1 MPGPCGAHAAHE
13 PVITRFVPGSLLVI
27 GVLALLAC
35 APSADPAGTSAAR
48 PAAAEVAPATK
59 TLVMISPGEL
69 PSFADKQILP
79 AGAAVTTRMRGKE
92 IVNAKLAF
100 RDEQG
105 LPFPVLAETLPELNT
120 PTWRVSPDGTM
131 ETSYRLRPNL
141 TWHDGQPIT
150 AKDWVFAWRVYATPE
165 FGVARTGGFRLL
177 DEVMAPDPRT
187 VVLRWRQPYP
197 LAVEEVDI
205 LPPLPRHILE
215 QPFGQL
221 DPDPFMSL
229 PFWRDEYV
237 GAGPFKLERREPGA
251 FFEASAFAGF
261 VFGRPRIDRVRIIY
275 IPDTNTG
282 IATLLS
288 GEAHFYM
295 ESSLFGEDGI
305 VIERQWSADRGT
317 VLYEPIS
324 PRAMGIQQRPEVAVP
339 PELATDVRVRRAVA
353 YAMDREELLEV
364 ITAGKGLLR
373 DVYTHP
379 HADYYETVLRAVP
392 VRYRYD
398 ARRAQQ
404 LLEEAGFG
412 RGADG
417 TWLTPRGDRF
427 TLEQWYIGGASN
439 ERESNILVAGW
450 RRFGIEATSHL
461 WGVQRTSAEER
472 SKTSGIFGGSHNVDD
487 FHSRDIARPETR
499 WTGSNRYG
507 FANREYDRLVEAWEA
522 TLDRTERIQHLAQ
535 MERIV
540 MEELPAIPLYYN
552 PRVIA
557 FAAGLKGVAS
567 KLVDDGGIERKLW
580 QWEWQS

>member
-1 MPGPCGAHAAHE
+1 MDRRVGLPSILALG
-13 PVITRFVPGSLLVI
+13 LVT
-27 GVLALLAC
+27 LLAC
-35 APSADPAGTSAAR
+35 APSANLGDDRPSR
-48 PAAAEVAPATK
+48 PAAADPAATK

-120 PTWRVSPDGTM
+120 ATWRVFPDGTM

-141 TWHDGQPIT
+141 TWHDGQPMT
-150 AKDWVFAWRVYATPE
+150 AEDWVFAWRVYATPE
-165 FGVARTGGFRLL
+165 FGVAQIGGFRHLR
-177 DEVMAPDPRT
+177 DVTAPDPRT
-187 VVLRWRQPYP
+187 VVLHWRQPYP
-197 LAVEEVDI
+197 LAVEEVDV

-215 QPFGQL
+215 QPFSQL
-221 DPDPFMSL
+221 DPEPFMSL
-229 PFWRDEYV
+229 PFWRDDYV

-251 FFEASAFAGF
+251 YFEASAFDGF
-261 VFGRPRIDRVRIIY
+261 VFGRPRIDRVRVIY

-295 ESSLFGEDGI
+295 ESSLFGEDGL
-305 VIERQWSADRGT
+305 VIERQWGSRGT

-324 PRAMGIQQRPEVAVP
+324 PRAMGIQQRPEFAVP
-339 PELATDVRVRRAVA
+339 TELATDVRVRRAIA
-353 YAMDREELLEV
+353 YAMDREELVEV

-398 ARRAQQ
+398 PRRAEQ
-404 LLEEAGFG
+404 LLEEAGFV

-417 TWLTPRGDRF
+417 MWSTPRGDRF
-427 TLEQWYIGGASN
+427 TLEQWYIAGASN
-439 ERESNILVAGW
+439 ERESNIIVAGW

-472 SKTSGIFGGSHNVDD
+472 AKTSGIFGGSHNVDD
-487 FHSRDIARPETR
+487 FHTRDIARAETR

-507 FANREYDRLVEAWEA
+507 FSNREYDRLVEAWET
-522 TLDRTERIQHLAQ
+522 TLDRNERIQHLAQ
-535 MERIV
+535 MERIL
-540 MEELPAIPLYYN
+540 MEELPAIPLYFN

-557 FAAGLKGVAS
+557 FAAGLKNVRP
-567 KLVDDGGIERKLW
+567 KLVDEAGIERRLW
-580 QWEWQS
+580 EWEWQP

>member
-1 MPGPCGAHAAHE
+1 M
-13 PVITRFVPGSLLVI
+13 R
-27 GVLALLAC
+27 
-35 APSADPAGTSAAR
+35 
-48 PAAAEVAPATK
+48 

-120 PTWRVSPDGTM
+120 DTWRVFPDGRM
-131 ETSYRLRPNL
+131 ETTYRLRPNL
-141 TWHDGQPIT
+141 TWHDGHPIT
-150 AKDWVFAWRVYATPE
+150 AEDWAFAWRVYATPE
-165 FGVARTGGFRLL
+165 FGVARTGGFRFVE
-177 DEVMAPDPRT
+177 EVTAPDPRT

-197 LAVEEVDI
+197 QAVEEIDA
-205 LPPLPRHILE
+205 LPPLPRHILNE
-215 QPFGQL
+215 PFAQL
-221 DPDPFMSL
+221 EPEPFMSL
-229 PFWRDEYV
+229 AFWRDEYV
-237 GAGPFKLERREPGA
+237 GAGPYRLERREPGA
-251 FFEASAFAGF
+251 FFEASAFEGF
-261 VFGRPRIDRVRIIY
+261 AFGRPRIDRVRVIY

-295 ESSLFGEDGI
+295 ESALFGEDGI
-305 VIERQWSADRGT
+305 VLERQWGPGGGN

-324 PRAMGIQQRPEVAVP
+324 PRAMGIQQRPEIAVP
-339 PELATDVRVRRAVA
+339 TELGSDARVRRGLA
-353 YAMDREELLEV
+353 YATDREALLEA
-364 ITAGKGLLR
+364 ITGGKGLLR

-404 LLEEAGFG
+404 LLEEVGFT

-417 TWLTPRGDRF
+417 NWLTPRGDRL
-427 TLEQWYIGGASN
+427 TLEQWYIAGASN

-450 RRFGIEATSHL
+450 RSFGIEASSHL

-472 SKTSGIFGGSHNVDD
+472 AKISGLFGGSHNVDD
-487 FHSRDIARPETR
+487 FHTRDTARPETR

-507 FANREYDRLVEAWEA
+507 FVNREYDRLVEAWET
-522 TLDRTERIQHLAQ
+522 TLARPERIQHLAQ

-540 MEELPAIPLYYN
+540 MEELPTIPLYYN

-557 FAAGLKGVAS
+557 YAAGLKGVAR
-567 KLVDDGGIERKLW
+567 KLVDEGGVERKLW
-580 QWEWQS
+580 EWEWQS

>member
-1 MPGPCGAHAAHE
+1 M
-13 PVITRFVPGSLLVI
+13 R
-27 GVLALLAC
+27 
-35 APSADPAGTSAAR
+35 
-48 PAAAEVAPATK
+48 

-120 PTWRVSPDGTM
+120 DSWRVFPDGRM
-131 ETSYRLRPNL
+131 ETTYRLRPNL
-141 TWHDGQPIT
+141 TWHDGLPIT
-150 AKDWVFAWRVYATPE
+150 AEDWAFAWRVYATPE
-165 FGVARTGGFRLL
+165 FGVARTGGFRFVE
-177 DEVMAPDPRT
+177 EVTALDPRT

-197 LAVEEVDI
+197 QAVEEIDV
-205 LPPLPRHILE
+205 LPPLPRHILNE
-215 QPFGQL
+215 PFAQL
-221 DPDPFMSL
+221 EPDPFMSL
-229 PFWRDEYV
+229 AFWRDEYV
-237 GAGPFKLERREPGA
+237 GAGPYRLERREPGA
-251 FFEASAFAGF
+251 FFEASAFEGF
-261 VFGRPRIDRVRIIY
+261 AFGRPRIDRVRVIY

-295 ESSLFGEDGI
+295 ESALFGEDGI
-305 VIERQWSADRGT
+305 VLERQWGPGGGN

-324 PRAMGIQQRPEVAVP
+324 PRAMGIQQRPEVAIP
-339 PELATDVRVRRAVA
+339 TELGSDARVRRGLA
-353 YAMDREELLEV
+353 YATDREALLEA
-364 ITAGKGLLR
+364 ITGGKGLLR

-379 HADYYETVLRAVP
+379 QADYYETVLRAVP

-404 LLEEAGFG
+404 LLEEVGFT
-412 RGADG
+412 RAPDG
-417 TWLTPRGDRF
+417 GWLTPRGDRF
-427 TLEQWYIGGASN
+427 TLEQWYIAGASN

-450 RRFGIEATSHL
+450 RSFGIEASSHL

-472 SKTSGIFGGSHNVDD
+472 AKISGLFGGSHNVDD
-487 FHSRDIARPETR
+487 FHTRDTARPETR

-507 FANREYDRLVEAWEA
+507 FVNREYDRLVEAWET
-522 TLDRTERIQHLAQ
+522 TLARSERIQHLAQ

-540 MEELPAIPLYYN
+540 MEELPTIPLYYN

-557 FAAGLKGVAS
+557 YAAGLKGVAR
-567 KLVDDGGIERKLW
+567 KLVDDGGVERKLW
-580 QWEWQS
+580 EWEWQS

>member
-1 MPGPCGAHAAHE
+1 MSRRGA
-13 PVITRFVPGSLLVI
+13 VPSMLVLGLLLV
-27 GVLALLAC
+27 VSC
-35 APSADPAGTSAAR
+35 APSANAPASGVAR
-48 PAAAEVAPATK
+48 PAGAEPAPPAK

-105 LPFPVLAETLPELNT
+105 LPFPVLAEALPILNT
-120 PTWRVSPDGTM
+120 DTWRVFPDGRM
-131 ETSYRLRPNL
+131 ETSYPLRPNL
-141 TWHDGQPIT
+141 TWHDGQPMT
-150 AKDWVFAWRVYATPE
+150 AEDWVFAWRVYATPE

-177 DEVMAPDPRT
+177 EEVTAPDPRT

-197 LAVEEVDI
+197 LAVEEVDV

-215 QPFGQL
+215 QPFSQL

-229 PFWRDEYV
+229 AFWRDEYV

-261 VFGRPRIDRVRIIY
+261 VFGRPKLDRVRVIY

-305 VIERQWSADRGT
+305 VIERQWGSGQGT

-339 PELATDVRVRRAVA
+339 PELGTDARVRRAVA

-364 ITAGKGLLR
+364 ITASKGLLR

-404 LLEEAGFG
+404 LLEEAGFA

-417 TWLTPRGDRF
+417 GWVTPRGERF

-472 SKTSGIFGGSHNVDD
+472 AKTSGIFGGSHNVED
-487 FHSRDIARPETR
+487 FHTRDIARPETR

-507 FANREYDRLVEAWEA
+507 FTNREYDRLVEAWET
-522 TLDRTERIQHLAQ
+522 TLDRSEHIQHLAQ

-557 FAAGLKGVAS
+557 YVAGLKNVRP
-567 KLVDDGGIERKLW
+567 KLVEEAGIERKLW
-580 QWEWQS
+580 EWEWQA

>member
-1 MPGPCGAHAAHE
+1 MNRRAAL
-13 PVITRFVPGSLLVI
+13 PSALVLSLFV
-27 GVLALLAC
+27 LAC
-35 APSADPAGTSAAR
+35 APSANLPASGLARSAAD
-48 PAAAEVAPATK
+48 PAPATK

-105 LPFPVLAETLPELNT
+105 LPFPVLAEALPELNT
-120 PTWRVSPDGTM
+120 ATWRVFPDGAM

-141 TWHDGQPIT
+141 TWHDGHPIT
-150 AKDWVFAWRVYATPE
+150 AEDWVFAWRVYATPE
-165 FGVARTGGFRLL
+165 FGVARTGGFRLVE
-177 DEVMAPDPRT
+177 EVTAPDPRT

-197 LAVEEVDI
+197 LAVEEVDV

-215 QPFGQL
+215 QPFSQL

-229 PFWRDEYV
+229 SFWRDEYI

-251 FFEASAFAGF
+251 FFEAGAFAGF
-261 VFGRPRIDRVRIIY
+261 VFGRPRIDRVRVIY

-295 ESSLFGEDGI
+295 ESALFGEDGI
-305 VIERQWSADRGT
+305 VIERHWGPGQGT

-324 PRAMGIQQRPEVAVP
+324 PRAMGIQQRPEFAVP
-339 PELATDVRVRRAVA
+339 MELATDARVRRAVA

-392 VRYRYD
+392 IRYRYD

-404 LLEEAGFG
+404 LLEEAGFA

-417 TWLTPRGDRF
+417 TWLTPRGERF

-461 WGVQRTSAEER
+461 WGVQRTNAEER
-472 SKTSGIFGGSHNVDD
+472 AKTSGIFGGSHNVDD

-507 FANREYDRLVEAWEA
+507 FVNREYDRLVEAWET

-557 FAAGLKGVAS
+557 YAAGLKNVRP
-567 KLVDDGGIERKLW
+567 KLVDDGGVERRLW
-580 QWEWQS
+580 EWEWQS